1 MGLFDTVICD
11 YPLPLPDFT
20 GEELEDI
27 NSSDKGVSSFQEVEW
42 QTKDMGN
49 MLDVYSIEDDGQ
61 IYLRNTEW
69 IQDEDG
75 VKPEEGEL
83 QKYERTAEINFYQMF
98 MGKEWDHW
106 LEFKATV
113 WKGELKE
120 LDLVEYR
127 KEDNSDRVEIQEQ
140 MMEQI
145 KEKTSRGKL
154 YKAYKYIVSTPL
166 NIIRVILGFMIGATM
181 KIERWLT

>member
-20 GEELEDI
+20 DEEFEDI

-61 IYLRNTEW
+61 IYLRATQWYEN
-69 IQDEDG
+69 EDA
-75 VKPEEGEL
+75 VTPQEGDLE
-83 QKYERTAEINFYQMF
+83 KYEKTAEINFYQMF

-127 KEDNSDRVEIQEQ
+127 KEDNSDRIEIQEQ

-154 YKAYKYIVSTPL
+154 YNCLLYTSPSPRDKRQSRMPSSA
-166 NIIRVILGFMIGATM
+166 
-181 KIERWLT
+181 

>member
-1 MGLFDTVICD
+1 M
-11 YPLPLPDFT
+11 
-20 GEELEDI
+20 
-27 NSSDKGVSSFQEVEW
+27 
-42 QTKDMGN
+42 
-49 MLDVYSIEDDGQ
+49 
-61 IYLRNTEW
+61 
-69 IQDEDG
+69 
-75 VKPEEGEL
+75 
-83 QKYERTAEINFYQMF
+83 
-98 MGKEWDHW
+98 
-106 LEFKATV
+106 

-154 YKAYKYIVSTPL
+154 YKAYRYVVSTPL
-166 NIIRVILGFMIGATM
+166 HIIRVVLGFMIGATM